1 MSWLAIRMMGILF
14 TNTISWQ
21 GFSRV
26 SIGKYTKAGFSKMC
40 LHGKIAWN
48 RLLICSAKM
57 ILKKFKISQGV
68 LLIDDKNHER
78 SKKTE
83 KFTVFINRKIKKP
96 GVIHQD
102 KISFCCIW

>member
-1 MSWLAIRMMGILF
+1 MFLEALPFISEYFKSLALILKQESKEQALSKAQMSWLAVCMMGILF

-57 ILKKFKISQGV
+57 ILKK
-68 LLIDDKNHER
+68 
-78 SKKTE
+78 
-83 KFTVFINRKIKKP
+83 
-96 GVIHQD
+96 
-102 KISFCCIW
+102 

>member
-1 MSWLAIRMMGILF
+1 
-14 TNTISWQ
+14 
-21 GFSRV
+21 
-26 SIGKYTKAGFSKMC
+26 MC

-83 KFTVFINRKIKKP
+83 KIHGVHKQKNKKTGGYSSGQNIILLYLVIRKLFKGKRREIEL
-96 GVIHQD
+96 
-102 KISFCCIW
+102 

>member
-1 MSWLAIRMMGILF
+1 
-14 TNTISWQ
+14 
-21 GFSRV
+21 
-26 SIGKYTKAGFSKMC
+26 MC

-83 KFTVFINRKIKKP
+83 KIHGFHKQKNKKTEGLFIRTKYHFVVFGNPIFLP
-96 GVIHQD
+96 SD
-102 KISFCCIW
+102 